1 MSLDQ
6 AAGAAWISEK
16 NTHNFTP
23 SLESDS
29 HFVHSSKTLL
39 FFRLPLLT
47 DFFPTAKEALCS
59 TPNCLSYRIWQ
70 RVTPR
75 GAAPPKGESEPTHP
89 RAGRAA
95 PPRGPRPRPAPGAAP
110 ARPEAAGT
118 RGRHAPCVRPVRVHL
133 AARARGSGSGWA
145 RPPRRLMLGLGGRC
159 ALRVASQVP
168 AARSG
173 SREACAP
180 RRVREVS
187 SSGGL
192 EHPGFL
198 RPHRQHA
205 EVPRPGIEP
214 PPQR

>member
-1 MSLDQ
+1 MGQ

-29 HFVHSSKTLL
+29 HFVQSSKTLL

-95 PPRGPRPRPAPGAAP
+95 PPRGPRPRPAPGPHLP
-110 ARPEAAGT
+110 ARRWPGPAGVM
-118 RGRHAPCVRPVRVHL
+118 RPACVRCAFTSQR
-133 AARARGSGSGWA
+133 
-145 RPPRRLMLGLGGRC
+145 GLGGRGPAGRGRRADC
-159 ALRVASQVP
+159 CSGWVG

-173 SREACAP
+173 SRPRSLPPARGPGRPAP
-180 RRVREVS
+180 RAGCVRSPARAVWS
-187 SSGGL
+187 TLVFFGRTASTRKCPGL
-192 EHPGFL
+192 G
-198 RPHRQHA
+198 
-205 EVPRPGIEP
+205 
-214 PPQR
+214 